1 MNNDGEDVP
10 LPSTTFNSADMV
22 MDDVT
27 PQNNQLEYFKEQL
40 REIDCAINAGD
51 FLMETS
57 SSQVPVRGILLS

>member
-1 MNNDGEDVP
+1 
-10 LPSTTFNSADMV
+10 MV

-57 SSQVPVRGILLS
+57 NSQVPVRGILLS